1 MGSTGT
7 GKSSLIQLI
16 TGDQSIDIGE
26 SLESETFEIKD
37 FRFGDHTGRNV
48 RLVDMPGFD
57 DSRSGFTDTDILK
70 GIVGF
75 LLKEYDE
82 KRKLNGL
89 IYLQR
94 ISDPR
99 FGGQSVRNL
108 RMFRELCG
116 TDCYKNVVVLTTFW
130 DEVNETQG
138 AMREAQLKS
147 KFFKALVDGGARF
160 MRHDHTIE
168 SARTVLEHVQ
178 TLVPTNVGIV
188 NEIRVEGKKLEDTA
202 AGSVRREEVDH
213 LIARYKEDV
222 AKLQAQMSAMQQSDL
237 QATRELQDER
247 AEMQEQLA
255 RFERE

>member
-16 TGDQSIDIGE
+16 TRDESIDIGE
-26 SLESETFEIKD
+26 SLESETFEVKD
-37 FRFGDHTGRNV
+37 FRFVDHTGRNI
-48 RLVDMPGFD
+48 RLVDTPGFD
-57 DSRSGFTDTDILK
+57 DSRPGFTDTDILK
-70 GIVGF
+70 GIVNF

-99 FGGQSVRNL
+99 FGGQSMRNL
-108 RMFRELCG
+108 RMFKELCG
-116 TDCYKNVVVLTTFW
+116 TDSYRNVVVLTTFW
-130 DEVNETQG
+130 DEVNETKG
-138 AMREAQLKS
+138 ATREAQLKS

-160 MRHDHTIE
+160 MRHDRTIE
-168 SARTVLEHVQ
+168 SARAVLEHVH

-188 NEIRVEGKKLEDTA
+188 NEIRVEGKTLEDTA
-202 AGSVRREEVDH
+202 AGSVRREEVERIITKH
-213 LIARYKEDV
+213 KEEV
-222 AKLQAQMSAMQQSDL
+222 AELQAQMSAAQKSNL
-237 QATRELQDER
+237 QAIQGLQDER
-247 AEMQEQLA
+247 AEMQKQLA